1 MLTTCIRCAQ
11 REPCLQ
17 IPKTIHASLIC
28 ETARLQHK
36 APSPMNKTFL
46 FVNHLEIHNIGVSD
60 SLAIISLMFT
70 LPSEVTNL
78 SLAIDVK
85 TSPVNLW

>member
-1 MLTTCIRCAQ
+1 
-11 REPCLQ
+11 
-17 IPKTIHASLIC
+17 
-28 ETARLQHK
+28 
-36 APSPMNKTFL
+36 MNKTFL